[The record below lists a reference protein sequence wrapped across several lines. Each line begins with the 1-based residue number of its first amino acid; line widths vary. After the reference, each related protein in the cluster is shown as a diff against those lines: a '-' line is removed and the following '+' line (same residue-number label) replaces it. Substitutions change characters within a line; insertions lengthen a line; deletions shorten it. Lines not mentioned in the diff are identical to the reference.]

1 MPSRSLDDLEDDV
14 KALALAFKAECKR
27 RGLDVL
33 IYCTLRSNK
42 EQDALYSQ
50 GRSSK
55 SSHIVTNAR
64 AGQSLHNPQPKTGK
78 ARAFD
83 AVPIRNDGKLEWD
96 NAKAIDEMGAAG
108 LAVGLEWAGKW
119 TTFKE
124 RVHFQKK
131 AKP

>member
-14 KALALAFKAECKR
+14 KAMALAFKAECKR

-50 GRSSK
+50 GRSSN

-64 AGQSLHNPQPKTGK
+64 AGQSLHNPQPATGK

-83 AVPIRNDGKLEWD
+83 AVPIRKDGKLEWD
-96 NAKAIDEMGAAG
+96 NAKALAAMGECG
-108 LAVGLEWAGKW
+108 IAVGLEWAGKW
-119 TTFKE
+119 ATFKE